1 MASRVIQLLPCLCCR
16 HGERALEEIAATYL
30 ATLHGEPPPRPDG
43 RTFRFLPK
51 TCCKQTRA
59 IDPESLVA

>member
-1 MASRVIQLLPCLCCR
+1 MGLGCR
-16 HGERALEEIAATYL
+16 HNARAIEEIAATYL

-43 RTFRFLPK
+43 RPLRFLPRS
-51 TCCKQTRA
+51 CCRQSPA